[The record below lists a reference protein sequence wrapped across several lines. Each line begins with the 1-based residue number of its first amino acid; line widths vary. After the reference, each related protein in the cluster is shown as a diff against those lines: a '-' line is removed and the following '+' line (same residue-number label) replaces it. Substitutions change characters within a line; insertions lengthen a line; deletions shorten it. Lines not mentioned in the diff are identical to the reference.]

1 MACNKRSMHEMR
13 HMKAALVMAVSIALA
28 ACGDSG
34 KTNADSNVSSAASA
48 EPVQTAQVVAAV
60 EPIAAENSNPSFDC
74 TKADSSAQ
82 GLVCKDANLAALDRE
97 VDRLF
102 QLAKNGKSLTEER
115 RKELLALQRGWIKG
129 RDDCW
134 KSDDLRYCIVDSYVS
149 RIHELRQGYAEA
161 RSEDAKGISEGPAA
175 LKCEG
180 LDALVSVTRV
190 KSSPLSVFLGWTN
203 RWVVLEA
210 GKDGSGYAG
219 KAFDGTFRLSVKD
232 ADLLFEQPDKSVFK
246 CVDEPT
252 G

>member
-1 MACNKRSMHEMR
+1 MR
-13 HMKAALVMAVSIALA
+13 YAKAIFVTAISIALSACNDNGKINAEVNLPA
-28 ACGDSG
+28 ASTAVPAVKPAMD
-34 KTNADSNVSSAASA
+34 AASA
-48 EPVQTAQVVAAV
+48 T
-60 EPIAAENSNPSFDC
+60 AENPGPSFDC
-74 TKADSSAQ
+74 AKADSSAQ
-82 GLVCKDANLAALDRE
+82 KLVCTDPNLAALDRE

-102 QLAKNGKSLTEER
+102 LLAKNGKSLSDER

-161 RSEDAKGISEGPAA
+161 RSEDAKGISEGPTA

-232 ADLLFEQPDKSVFK
+232 ADLLFEQPDKSILK

>member
-1 MACNKRSMHEMR
+1 MRYAKAIFVTAISIVLSACNENGKINAEVNLPATST
-13 HMKAALVMAVSIALA
+13 AVPTVKPAI
-28 ACGDSG
+28 G
-34 KTNADSNVSSAASA
+34 AASA
-48 EPVQTAQVVAAV
+48 T
-60 EPIAAENSNPSFDC
+60 AENPEPSFDC
-74 TKADSSAQ
+74 AKADSSAQ
-82 GLVCKDANLAALDRE
+82 KLVCTDPNLAALDRE

-102 QLAKNGKSLTEER
+102 LLAKNGKSLSDER

-161 RSEDAKGISEGPAA
+161 RSEDAKGISEGPTA

-180 LDALVSVTRV
+180 LHALVSVTRV

>member
-1 MACNKRSMHEMR
+1 MPGYNRLKGKIRYT
-13 HMKAALVMAVSIALA
+13 KTILTVVALIALA

-34 KTNADSNVSSAASA
+34 KMNTEATVSAAASA
-48 EPVQTAQVVAAV
+48 EPVPASQPVAPIEAVAA
-60 EPIAAENSNPSFDC
+60 ANRGPSFDC
-74 TKADSSAQ
+74 GKTDSKAQ
-82 GLVCKDANLAALDRE
+82 KYVCNDTNLATLDRE

-102 QLAKNGKSLTEER
+102 QLAKNGKSLADER
-115 RKELLALQRGWIKG
+115 RKELLAIQRGWIKG

-161 RSEDAKGISEGPAA
+161 RSEDAKGISEGPTA

-190 KSSPLSVFLGWTN
+190 KSSPQSVFLGWLD

-210 GKDGSGYAG
+210 DTGGSGYVG
-219 KAFDGTFRLSVKD
+219 KAFDGTFRLSVQD
-232 ADLLFEQPDKSVFK
+232 AELLFEQPDKSVLK

>member
-1 MACNKRSMHEMR
+1 MR
-13 HMKAALVMAVSIALA
+13 YTQAIFLTAISIALP
-28 ACGDSG
+28 ACNENG
-34 KTNADSNVSSAASA
+34 KINAEVNLPAAST
-48 EPVQTAQVVAAV
+48 PVPAVNSATDVA
-60 EPIAAENSNPSFDC
+60 PSAAENSTPSFDC
-74 TKADSSAQ
+74 AKADSSAQ
-82 GLVCKDANLAALDRE
+82 KLVCKDANLAALDRE

-102 QLAKNGKSLTEER
+102 LLAKNGKSLSDER
-115 RKELLALQRGWIKG
+115 RKELLAIQRGWIKG

-161 RSEDAKGISEGPAA
+161 RSEDAKGISEGPTA

-210 GKDGSGYAG
+210 DKDSSGYVG

-232 ADLLFEQPDKSVFK
+232 ADVLFEQPDKSILK